1 MPLPF
6 ILGGLAIATAATGVK
21 KAYDG
26 YQDQSEANA
35 IVEAAKARYETARK
49 KLEDANS
56 ELQTELDRLGEL
68 YLKVGQDFNEFQ
80 TIAQKLIEQTND
92 NVAKEIKAAIPE
104 FKIRKIQTVA
114 MNAVQYTAKVAGA
127 ATGGAA
133 AAYAV
138 YGGVMALAAASTG
151 TPIAALS
158 GVAAYNATL
167 AAIGGGSLAAGG
179 LGMAGGTMILGGVVA
194 APVIAV
200 AGWAFASH
208 AADALDNAKKIRAEV
223 YDYISKV
230 SKTIN
235 ELQCTKDYIDSIYS
249 SIQAVYYQFQEYLDD
264 LRVVELMVRRKSTNE
279 IANNEEIIRIVENG
293 YALAAILADII
304 STPIFKIKT
313 LAGKPVVDENGVAVF
328 ETTSNGN
335 MALNDLEMREVLKD
349 AESKI

>member
-6 ILGGLAIATAATGVK
+6 ILGGLAVATAATGVK

-26 YQDQSEANA
+26 YQDKSEANA
-35 IVEAAKARYETARK
+35 IVAKAKANYEGSRA
-49 KLEDANS
+49 KLESANND
-56 ELQTELDRLGEL
+56 LQNKLNNLGEL

-80 TIAQKLIEQTND
+80 TIAQKLIEQTD
-92 NVAKEIKAAIPE
+92 ASVAKEIKAAIPE

-208 AADALDNAKKIRAEV
+208 AADALENAKKIRNEV
-223 YDYISKV
+223 YDFVDQSR
-230 SKTIN
+230 KTIN
-235 ELQCTKDYIDSIYS
+235 ELQYAEGYIDTIHDSMQEIY
-249 SIQAVYYQFQEYLDD
+249 AQFQEYLDD
-264 LRVVELMVRRKSTNE
+264 LKVVELMVRRKSTDE
-279 IANNEEIIRIVENG
+279 IAKNEEIIRIVENG

-304 STPIFKIKT
+304 STPIFRVKT
-313 LAGKPVVDENGVAVF
+313 LAGQPVVDEDGMAVF
-328 ETTSNGN
+328 ETTPNGN
-335 MALNDLEMREVLKD
+335 MALNDLEMREVLKG
-349 AESKI
+349 AESRI

>member
-26 YQDQSEANA
+26 YQDKSEADT
-35 IVEAAKARYETARK
+35 IVAKAKANYESSRA
-49 KLEDANS
+49 KLESANND
-56 ELQTELDRLGEL
+56 LQNKLNNLGEL

-80 TIAQKLIEQTND
+80 TIAQKLIEQTD
-92 NVAKEIKAAIPE
+92 ASVAKEIKAAIPD

-208 AADALDNAKKIRAEV
+208 AADALANAKKIRNEV
-223 YDYISKV
+223 YDFVDQSD
-230 SKTIN
+230 KTIN
-235 ELQCTKDYIDSIYS
+235 ELQYAEGYIDSIHDSMQEIY
-249 SIQAVYYQFQEYLDD
+249 AQFQEYLDD
-264 LRVVELMVRRKSTNE
+264 LKVVELMVRRKSTDE
-279 IANNEEIIRIVENG
+279 IAKNEEIIRIVENG

-304 STPIFKIKT
+304 STPIFRVKT
-313 LAGKPVVDENGVAVF
+313 LNGQPVVDEDGMTVF
-328 ETTSNGN
+328 ETTPNGN
-335 MALNDLEMREVLKD
+335 MALNDLEMREVLKS
-349 AESKI
+349 AESRI